1 MPKITQYEQDKTVTT
16 GDKLIGTDTSG
27 STKNFSIES
36 LSNYFAE
43 NAGVFKHHQ
52 NNAAIEWEVNH
63 NLNLLDYLPHVTVKM
78 STGAVYANIQGM
90 GLVTYVDKDNLKINF
105 ISEESGYAYIKK

>member
-1 MPKITQYEQDKTVTT
+1 MPKITKYEQDSSVTT
-16 GDKLIGTDTSG
+16 GDKLIGTDTTG

-43 NAGVFKHHQ
+43 NAGVYKHNQ
-52 NNAAIEWEVNH
+52 NSATTEWEIEH
-63 NLNLLDYLPHVTVKM
+63 NLDLEDYLPAVTVKM
-78 STGAVYANIQGM
+78 SGGVIYPNIQGM

-105 ISEESGYAYIKK
+105 ISAESGHAYIKK